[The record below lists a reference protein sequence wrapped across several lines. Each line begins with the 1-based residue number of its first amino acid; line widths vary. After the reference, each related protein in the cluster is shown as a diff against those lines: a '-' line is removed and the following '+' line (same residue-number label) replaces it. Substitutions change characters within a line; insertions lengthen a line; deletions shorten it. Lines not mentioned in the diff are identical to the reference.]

1 MTLQQII
8 FYRNFFLIVTHMV
21 MRKRF
26 SFVDWGPPF
35 SIFCALFDCIS
46 YEIDII
52 VIIMNTANNLLT
64 ANLILAN
71 CIFNVFS
78 CYIPFVGP
86 HPQSIKSGHGCTW
99 AVFGNEAFQHVQL
112 SNITGQYEPI
122 NNMGKIVL
130 QYKPNFANKCYD

>member
-1 MTLQQII
+1 MKLQRMI

-26 SFVDWGPPF
+26 SFVHWGPPF

-52 VIIMNTANNLLT
+52 VIIMNTTNNLLT
-64 ANLILAN
+64 ITKFCCPFIL
-71 CIFNVFS
+71 
-78 CYIPFVGP
+78 YIPFVGP
-86 HPQSIKSGHGCTW
+86 HPQSIKSGHGCTC
-99 AVFGNEAFQHVQL
+99 AVSGNEAFQHVQL

-122 NNMGKIVL
+122 NNMGKIVPQL
-130 QYKPNFANKCYD
+130 KIQILKINVDM